1 MTLDGRIVSNGYTE
15 GTTKSSTPIRGG
27 IKMGRLP
34 MLANAMAALFGGTG
48 APRRSQPLK
57 CDGNHGNLSPFY
69 PLAPRWSTTFVLTMP
84 RPASYPSTA
93 HEKAPKSI
101 VRFCRLQVSLLAAS
115 AVVTAAAILWF
126 SWQFRVFA
134 IVQPLPQFRVTTP
147 WTILLDL
154 MLGTGLFLLAC
165 GTDRAKANVI
175 QTIANLFASAAF
187 LAAGV
192 FLAEDLSGQPIANFD
207 RWWFQSNITLLNNI
221 TLLREAFPGRPSPQT
236 SIPVMFFAVALFVFH
251 PSSSRRILASQLITT
266 SGLFLPILAGLGYFF
281 SVTPLFA
288 GQPFFT
294 GTGVPTIFLFVVLAF
309 GLLSLCPT
317 RGVVGIVTSK
327 SFSGKS
333 ARLLLSF
340 AVLVP
345 LGLGWGLSYLTE
357 EEHLS
362 EQVAAAVI
370 VLITFVLLLILTLH
384 LATLI
389 QRHEDAQT
397 LATAAREKLIFALG
411 QARDVAL
418 SATTER
424 EKLIVELEQARDVAL
439 SATKLKSEFLANMS
453 HEIRTPMNGVIGMT
467 GLLLDGD
474 LDSQQREFAETIRAS
489 ADGLMTIINDILD
502 FSKIEAGKLSFELLN
517 FDLIETVKSR
527 LDLLAERAHTK
538 GIELASAMAP
548 DVPTRLRGDPGRLRQ
563 ILTNLIGNAVKFTE
577 TGEVVVRVSK
587 ESETETHAWVHFRVE
602 DSGIGISLE
611 DQGKLFQAF
620 SQVDGSNTRK
630 YGGTGLGLAI
640 SKQLVSLMAGEMGMH
655 SKPGKGSTFWFTVE
669 LEKQAGNARDLQTSH
684 HNSWSARAGC

>member
-1 MTLDGRIVSNGYTE
+1 
-15 GTTKSSTPIRGG
+15 
-27 IKMGRLP
+27 
-34 MLANAMAALFGGTG
+34 
-48 APRRSQPLK
+48 
-57 CDGNHGNLSPFY
+57 
-69 PLAPRWSTTFVLTMP
+69 
-84 RPASYPSTA
+84 
-93 HEKAPKSI
+93 
-101 VRFCRLQVSLLAAS
+101 
-115 AVVTAAAILWF
+115 
-126 SWQFRVFA
+126 
-134 IVQPLPQFRVTTP
+134 
-147 WTILLDL
+147 
-154 MLGTGLFLLAC
+154 
-165 GTDRAKANVI
+165 
-175 QTIANLFASAAF
+175 
-187 LAAGV
+187 
-192 FLAEDLSGQPIANFD
+192 
-207 RWWFQSNITLLNNI
+207 
-221 TLLREAFPGRPSPQT
+221 
-236 SIPVMFFAVALFVFH
+236 
-251 PSSSRRILASQLITT
+251 
-266 SGLFLPILAGLGYFF
+266 
-281 SVTPLFA
+281 
-288 GQPFFT
+288 
-294 GTGVPTIFLFVVLAF
+294 VPTLFLFVVLAF

-333 ARLLLSF
+333 ARLLLSS

-345 LGLGWGLSYLTE
+345 LGLGWVLSYLTE
-357 EEHLS
+357 KEHLS
-362 EQVAAAVI
+362 EQVAAAVT
-370 VLITFVLLLILTLH
+370 VCITFVLFLILTLY

-397 LATAAREKLIFALG
+397 LATAAREKLI
-411 QARDVAL
+411 
-418 SATTER
+418 
-424 EKLIVELEQARDVAL
+424 VELGQARDVAL

-517 FDLIETVKSR
+517 FDLIDTVKST

-620 SQVDGSNTRK
+620 SQADGSNTRK

-640 SKQLVSLMAGEMGMH
+640 SKQLVSLMEGEMGMH
-655 SKPGKGSTFWFTVE
+655 SEPGKGSTFWFTVE